1 MYYHSSCGHI
11 KSVRLPKNFDSRTRG
26 VACVEFVLR
35 HEAKNVYATLRHT
48 NLLGRHLILEWA
60 EEAEQDL
67 DTQAGVGFGSGKE
80 MPGRKKRLDM
90 ELGTGGTEDG
100 DEE

>member
-1 MYYHSSCGHI
+1 VS
-11 KSVRLPKNFDSRTRG
+11 
-26 VACVEFVLR
+26 
-35 HEAKNVYATLRHT
+35 
-48 NLLGRHLILEWA
+48 LLGRHLVLEWA